1 MAAQLTI
8 RRRKRTMPIMSSQLL
23 VLTTVATIITVL
35 GFGLTTTMGA
45 SPPPPSPKRPPPPV
59 KSPTPPPPVKL
70 SPSPKPP
77 PPVKLSPSPK
87 PPPPVKLSPS
97 PQPPPPVKLSPPPKL
112 SSPPKSPPPSRYP
125 RPPPPPPSLSSFND
139 NLRLVRGSEL
149 WGRLE
154 VKVGGVGLSD
164 VPREG
169 EWATLCDDG
178 SFTTYEAMHI
188 CQKCGFLYGRPYYAS
203 GVNTFGADEVDRPD
217 TFGNIICYG
226 DGQSVPTDLYPI
238 ARLLLFDEYEMWC
251 NVFRSTCPS
260 QVLVGL
266 ECSNNPFPT
275 ASPPPPVPPR
285 PPPPPFP
292 PPSMQND
299 IKLIVVDDNQVPHI
313 NRVEL
318 RVNSSSDGHTG
329 PSVWA
334 PLCAPSNDDVY
345 GYYER
350 TFGLTIC
357 KQADGFK
364 TSPFRFYAGVEF
376 IKYALPTGP
385 ISSLGGFDPA
395 QYTRWVTVVG
405 NFDAY
410 TVQGMTLEVSSQP
423 CASGF
428 ILGLR
433 CFEVMA

>member
-8 RRRKRTMPIMSSQLL
+8 RRRERIMPIMSSQLL
-23 VLTTVATIITVL
+23 VLTVATIITVL

-45 SPPPPSPKRPPPPV
+45 SPPPPSPKRPQPPV

-70 SPSPKPP
+70 SPSPQPP

-139 NLRLVRGSEL
+139 TLRLVRGSEL
-149 WGRLE
+149 KGRLE
-154 VKVGGVGLSD
+154 VKVGSAGPSA
-164 VPREG
+164 VPRED
-169 EWATLCDDG
+169 EWVTLCDDG
-178 SFTTYEAMHI
+178 SFTTYEAMLI

-203 GVNTFGADEVDRPD
+203 GVNSFGADEVDRPR
-217 TFGNIICYG
+217 TMGNIICYG
-226 DGQSVPTDLYPI
+226 DGQSVPTDLHPI
-238 ARLLLFDEYEMWC
+238 GSLSFFNEYEMQC
-251 NVFRSTCPS
+251 YVYESTCPN

-299 IKLIVVDDNQVPHI
+299 IKLIFVEDGRPFI
-313 NRVEL
+313 YRVEL

-334 PLCAPSNDDVY
+334 PVCAPSSDDVY
-345 GYYER
+345 GNSMYEASFA
-350 TFGLTIC
+350 TTMC
-357 KQADGFK
+357 KQADGFRK
-364 TSPFRFYAGVEF
+364 DPSVFSVHGELV
-376 IKYALPTGP
+376 KYALPTGFS
-385 ISSLGGFDPA
+385 SSLGGFDPA

-410 TVQGMTLEVSSQP
+410 TVQGMTLQVSNKT
-423 CASGF
+423 CTSGF
-428 ILGLR
+428 ILGLQ
-433 CFEVMA
+433 CFWYYL

>member
-1 MAAQLTI
+1 MTMAAN
-8 RRRKRTMPIMSSQLL
+8 S
-23 VLTTVATIITVL
+23 
-35 GFGLTTTMGA
+35 
-45 SPPPPSPKRPPPPV
+45 PPPSPKRPPPPL
-59 KSPTPPPPVKL
+59 K
-70 SPSPKPP
+70 SPKPP
-77 PPVKLSPSPK
+77 PTVKLSPLPK
-87 PPPPVKLSPS
+87 
-97 PQPPPPVKLSPPPKL
+97 PPPPVKLSPPPKPPPPVKLSPPPRL
-112 SSPPKSPPPSRYP
+112 SSPPKPPPPSRYP
-125 RPPPPPPSLSSFND
+125 RPPPAPPSLSSFND
-139 NLRLVRGSEL
+139 TLRLVRGSEL
-149 WGRLE
+149 KGRLE
-154 VKVGGVGLSD
+154 VKVG
-164 VPREG
+164 PYPYP
-169 EWATLCDDG
+169 EWVTLCDDG
-178 SFTTYEAMHI
+178 SFTTYEAMLI
-188 CQKCGFLYGRPYYAS
+188 CQKCGFLYGRPYYANGINS
-203 GVNTFGADEVDRPD
+203 FGADEVYRPD
-217 TFGNIICYG
+217 TVGNIICKG
-226 DGQSVPTDLYPI
+226 DGESIPPDAFVIT
-238 ARLLLFDEYEMWC
+238 RLLFFDQYEMWC
-251 NVFRSTCPS
+251 YVFQSTCPN

>member
-59 KSPTPPPPVKL
+59 KSPT
-70 SPSPKPP
+70 PP

>member
-8 RRRKRTMPIMSSQLL
+8 RRRKRTMPILSSQLL
-23 VLTTVATIITVL
+23 VLTTVATIITAL
-35 GFGLTTTMGA
+35 GFALTTTMA
-45 SPPPPSPKRPPPPV
+45 ANSPPPSPKRPPPPV
-59 KSPTPPPPVKL
+59 KSP
-70 SPSPKPP
+70 KPP
-77 PPVKLSPSPK
+77 PPVKLSPPPK
-87 PPPPVKLSPS
+87 
-97 PQPPPPVKLSPPPKL
+97 PPPPVKLSPPPKL
-112 SSPPKSPPPSRYP
+112 SSPPKSPPASRYP
-125 RPPPPPPSLSSFND
+125 RPPPPTPSLSSFND
-139 NLRLVRGSEL
+139 TLRLVRGSEL
-149 WGRLE
+149 KGRLE
-154 VKVGGVGLSD
+154 VKVVGPYPD
-164 VPREG
+164 G
-169 EWATLCDDG
+169 EWVTLCDDG
-178 SFTTYEAMHI
+178 SFTTYEAMLI
-188 CQKCGFLYGRPYYAS
+188 CQKCGFLYGRPYYANGINS
-203 GVNTFGADEVDRPD
+203 FGADEVYRPD
-217 TFGNIICYG
+217 TVGNIICKG
-226 DGQSVPTDLYPI
+226 DGESIPPDAFVIT
-238 ARLLLFDEYEMWC
+238 RLLFFDQYEMWC
-251 NVFRSTCPS
+251 YVFQSTCPN